1 MTEVPFPLPALR
13 TGRAVFP
20 HPALGQGSTEVK
32 RGTVALRGS
41 PPSDLERLNGRFL
54 GLHHSPC
61 PFPRRAASLN
71 SGPFPPPA
79 FTGFLGV
86 GSEEARRSAGLR
98 PPLKLDVR
106 FSRIQLSQRR
116 VNNAGSMKESG
127 GSGARVPTR
136 RTVDALEAVSSPG
149 SASA

>member
-1 MTEVPFPLPALR
+1 PSVEVI
-13 TGRAVFP
+13 
-20 HPALGQGSTEVK
+20 GSCQSPGCLS
-32 RGTVALRGS
+32 RVALT
-41 PPSDLERLNGRFL
+41 LNQG
-54 GLHHSPC
+54 
-61 PFPRRAASLN
+61 PFPR
-71 SGPFPPPA
+71 PA
-79 FTGFLGV
+79 LPGIDGV
-86 GSEEARRSAGLR
+86 GSEEARRSASLR

-136 RTVDALEAVSSPG
+136 HTVDVPGAVSSPD